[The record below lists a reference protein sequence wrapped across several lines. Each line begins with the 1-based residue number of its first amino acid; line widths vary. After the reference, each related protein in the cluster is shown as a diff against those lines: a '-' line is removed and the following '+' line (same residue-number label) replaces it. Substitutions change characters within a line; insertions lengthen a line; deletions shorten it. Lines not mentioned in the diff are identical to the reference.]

1 METQGSN
8 VAVADESVDADAS
21 ELAAMVPPRFT
32 VRDEKSA
39 DWLVRKLVEAE
50 AHIRRVKEQA
60 EREVRRTERER
71 DFLLYH
77 FGKDLEKWAKKQLD
91 KSKGRRKSLLLLSGT
106 VGFRTIAAKL
116 VVENDIAAIAWAKK
130 HCRDAVVVKERVNKA
145 TLDEHFETNG
155 DLPDGARL
163 EAAHQRFYV
172 K

>member
-1 METQGSN
+1 METQGSI
-8 VAVADESVDADAS
+8 VAVGDELVDADAS

-60 EREVRRTERER
+60 EREIRRTERER
-71 DFLLYH
+71 EFLLYH
-77 FGKDLEKWAKKQLD
+77 FGNDLEKWAQKQLA

-116 VVENDIAAIAWAKK
+116 VVENDTAVLAWAKK
-130 HCRDAVVVKERVNKA
+130 HCRTAVVVTERVSKA
-145 TLDEHFETNG
+145 AIDEHFEANG

-163 EAAHQRFYV
+163 EPAHERFYV